1 MEYRIIQKEY
11 VSEIRQWKV
20 FVPQV
25 KVYKL
30 PNKYESTL
38 NEIWEDIGGN
48 VLSTGT
54 DSFSYYSS
62 FPENIEEAEKLIEE
76 HNQKYNTKVKEDIVV
91 QEYSY

>member
-1 MEYRIIQKEY
+1 MKYRIVQKAY

-38 NEIWEDIGGN
+38 NEVWEDIGE
-48 VLSTGT
+48 VLMTGT

-62 FPENIEEAEKLIEE
+62 FPENKAEAEKLIEE

-91 QEYSY
+91 KEYSF